1 MPYKQLG
8 PGFHSLSTLIVF
20 CLIAAL
26 VSAGAALAAPTPA
39 AQQQES
45 AAGTALSA
53 PAERALSA
61 PGAGTALSAPGASH
75 ALSAKGALF
84 LAQRLLEQGRTD
96 DAETIYAALRES
108 SGEEIRTEASFQLA
122 HIRLRQGRTR
132 QAIVLF
138 NEILN
143 RRPELVRVRLD
154 LARAYFLDRNFEDAA
169 FQFELVK
176 GGDLP
181 PEVLANV
188 DHFLDAI
195 RRQKNWTLDFGLSP
209 VSDSN
214 INQASGGREECID
227 TIFGTLCRPLR
238 QKASGYGLT
247 GNATVNYFW
256 RFHQDW
262 GLRAT
267 LGFHGTAYED
277 NEFDDYSLYAA
288 LGPRYLWGSGE
299 ASVQPTFRKRWIGT
313 RQYSEEYGLRFD
325 GRQIFKRLL
334 LSFGGSIAAVNYENP
349 YVHSVLKGHNWNAYI
364 QPRYILTDRAFVQV
378 GLSFLQEDTKARS
391 FANDNWRYA
400 LGVFHAFPYG
410 INMFVEGSL
419 TDTRYQAPQWYI
431 TRDNR
436 IAVTTRK
443 DKTWQVMTSLSSNI
457 FERYNLTPV
466 LQYTYTNRESNIWT
480 REYERHRVNF
490 MLNYRF

>member
-1 MPYKQLG
+1 MAVP
-8 PGFHSLSTLIVF
+8 VF
-20 CLIAAL
+20 
-26 VSAGAALAAPTPA
+26 AGAAFAAPSTV
-39 AQQQES
+39 EHEN
-45 AAGTALSA
+45 AAGVERVLSA
-53 PAERALSA
+53 PEAHRALS
-61 PGAGTALSAPGASH
+61 T
-75 ALSAKGALF
+75 KEALF
-84 LAQRLLEQGRTD
+84 LGQHLLEQGRLD
-96 DAETIYAALRES
+96 DAEKVYAALRES
-108 SGEEIRTEASFQLA
+108 TSEDIRIEATFQLA

-143 RRPELVRVRLD
+143 RRPDLVRVRLD
-154 LARAYFLDRNFEDAA
+154 LARAYFLDRNYEDAT

-188 DHFLDAI
+188 DAFLDAI
-195 RRQKNWTLDFGLSP
+195 RRQKKWTFDFGLSP

-247 GNATVNYFW
+247 GSATANYFW

-267 LGFHGTAYED
+267 VGFYGTAYED
-277 NEFDDYSLYAA
+277 NEFDDYSLYTA

-334 LSFGGSIAAVNYENP
+334 VSFGGAFGSTSYENP
-349 YVHSVLKGHNWNAYI
+349 YVHSVLKGDNWSAYL
-364 QPRYILTDRAFVQV
+364 QPRYILTDRTFIQA
-378 GLSFLQEDTKARS
+378 GLSYLQDNTKARS
-391 FANDNWRYA
+391 FANENWRYA
-400 LGVFHAFPYG
+400 IGVFHAFPYG

-419 TDTRYQAPQWYI
+419 NDTRYQAPQWYI

-436 IAVTTRK
+436 INVTTRK